1 MIPVTGG
8 EPSEAAAPVTLW
20 VMGAY
25 TVLKHMRREAV
36 PMPSWLTGRNL
47 AMAAGCAGA
56 IAVVLF
62 PASLVTLGLGAVL
75 GYKGREWLDTPQPD
89 PTSPNPT
96 RQ

>member
-1 MIPVTGG
+1 MIPVTGAK
-8 EPSEAAAPVTLW
+8 PPEAAAPVTLRGG
-20 VMGAY
+20 VAY
-25 TVLKHMRREAV
+25 TVLKRMRREAV

-75 GYKGREWLDTPQPD
+75 GYKGREWLDTAQPD
-89 PTSPNPT
+89 PTSPHPT
-96 RQ
+96 CQ